1 MENANREIIF
11 LVEDSAEGGFQA
23 RALGHSI
30 FTSGSSMEELKSMVR
45 DAVKCHFDNDEMPK
59 IIRLHLVRDEVM
71 AL

>member
-1 MENANREIIF
+1 MENANKEIIF

-30 FTSGSSMEELKSMVR
+30 FTCGNSMEELKSMVR
-45 DAVKCHFDNDEMPK
+45 DAVKCHFDDDEMPK